1 MYINNY
7 DFWLYFWSL
16 VEVKQE
22 SLYSVII
29 TSANLLSLC
38 QIYLLSC
45 CEKNSSKVTKLI
57 TTCDGLQVQTCIYK
71 KKRNNQSQMLMLT
84 WQSLAWNVKNKKT
97 WHLQNGL

>member
-7 DFWLYFWSL
+7 DFWSL

-45 CEKNSSKVTKLI
+45 CEKNSFK
-57 TTCDGLQVQTCIYK
+57 Q
-71 KKRNNQSQMLMLT
+71 
-84 WQSLAWNVKNKKT
+84 
-97 WHLQNGL
+97 LQNW